1 MFVCVWVI
9 ISNVIKFN
17 DYDNDNDYDYDYDDT
32 DMIVHIVMS
41 L

>member
-17 DYDNDNDYDYDYDDT
+17 DYDNDYDYDYDDT

>member
-1 MFVCVWVI
+1 MYVCVWVI

-17 DYDNDNDYDYDYDDT
+17 DYDYDYDYDFDDT
-32 DMIVHIVMS
+32 DMIVYIVMS

>member
-1 MFVCVWVI
+1 MYVCVWVI

-17 DYDNDNDYDYDYDDT
+17 DYDYDYDFDDT
-32 DMIVHIVMS
+32 DMILHILMS

>member
-1 MFVCVWVI
+1 MSVCVWVI

-17 DYDNDNDYDYDYDDT
+17 DYDYDYDYDFDDT
-32 DMIVHIVMS
+32 DMIVYIVMS